1 MPTPLNAALIC
12 RIKEEVERVPSYSRT
27 RLATASPHA
36 TGILCVSATAGGYSY
51 RGGIVG
57 CWYRFWRRDQ
67 VIRKQVILVV

>member
-12 RIKEEVERVPSYSRT
+12 RIKDEVEQVLSCSRT
-27 RLATASPHA
+27 RLAIASPYA
-36 TGILCVSATAGGYSY
+36 IGILCVSAAAGGYSY

-67 VIRKQVILVV
+67 VTRKQVILVT